1 MATRTRSTR
10 TTTKSEAPDMTVTD
24 ETTADAAPDQTGTVT
39 ESNGAAFSM
48 DIFDTIRFPGRG
60 RSAENADMDERVA
73 DAVARRKKFLG
84 MGAPAE
90 KIVNV
95 VELTDDDGKPLDSK
109 SVDKWRS
116 QLNNAFGRIAPD
128 FKMEWRAIPNNE
140 RAQAQYAAYEEAL
153 GGDKLSLPT
162 HVYRVVPKNGTDPHQ
177 TGDAPA
183 ETASETAE

>member
-10 TTTKSEAPDMTVTD
+10 TTTTSEAPDMTVAD
-24 ETTADAAPDQTGTVT
+24 ETTTDTAPAETGT
-39 ESNGAAFSM
+39 ESNGSVFDM

-73 DAVARRKKFLG
+73 DAVARRKKFLD
-84 MGAPAE
+84 MGAAAE

-140 RAQAQYAAYEEAL
+140 RAQAQYATYEEAL
-153 GGDKLSLPT
+153 GGDKLSTPT
-162 HVYRVVPKNGTDPHQ
+162 HVYRVVPKNGTDPHR
-177 TGDAPA
+177 TETAPAA
-183 ETASETAE
+183 ETAADETAE